1 MADVIEQ
8 LSAADPELGHQADP
22 VRPPAELL
30 ASIMDGTHLVYT
42 VSGSGSVRSPKRRR
56 RPSVAALAGFG
67 AVLMVG
73 AGTLL
78 AINQTPN
85 GPEGA
90 FTSGE
95 VNVLIT
101 SMMILQDGVVT
112 EEEYRLGAEAV
123 VVCLAD
129 AGFEYV
135 VDFDDPS
142 GHATYTGEGST
153 EEWERCLEVH
163 LSANVSLGWS
173 VSLEQV
179 DLDELRQMQ
188 TAVIKCVERRT
199 GEDFGQ
205 LTYDA
210 FGYPTERSR
219 QTRNAAFEYQ
229 DHQPWSACQ
238 YELGFLDEVHAQ
250 TKAILECVERTT
262 GQDFGE
268 LTYDDSGRLTEEGQQ
283 TLRAASTYQSDLPWE
298 ACRQELGLK

>member
-30 ASIMDGTHLVYT
+30 ASIMDGTHLVFT
-42 VSGSGSVRSPKRRR
+42 VSGSSSVRSPKRRR
-56 RPSVAALAGFG
+56 RPLVAALAGFG

-73 AGTLL
+73 AVTLL

-95 VNVLIT
+95 VDALIT
-101 SMMILQDGVVT
+101 SEMILQDGVVT
-112 EEEYRLGAEAV
+112 EEEYRWGAEAV

-129 AGFEYV
+129 SGIESA
-135 VDFDDPS
+135 VDFDDS
-142 GHATYTGEGST
+142 NGHASYTGGQP
-153 EEWERCLEVH
+153 EEMERCLEVH
-163 LSANVSLGWS
+163 LSANVSIGWS
-173 VSLEQV
+173 VSLGQV

-188 TAVIKCVERRT
+188 TAVVECVEGRT

-210 FGYPTERSR
+210 FGYPTERGR

-250 TKAILECVERTT
+250 TKAILECVERST
-262 GQDFGE
+262 GQDFGD
-268 LTYDDSGRLTEEGQQ
+268 LTYDDSGTLTEQGQQ
-283 TLRAASTYQSDLPWE
+283 TLRAAGTYQSDLPWE
-298 ACRQELGLK
+298 ACQQELGLK